1 MSIAWIDCCC
11 SFPAPTLLRSR
22 PEPKT
27 CFMIIAS
34 CISSTP
40 STHPTRFTACVV
52 LLSYV
57 RRHDVALL
65 IPPLG
70 DHRVNGVDGQRLL
83 LLSGSSPG
91 DFINLTSRKS
101 ACIQTG
107 DKRDCA
113 AILTTCY
120 PSSTNPTRSF
130 VIPDPAFPLKRHRVL
145 HLGDMVLLGGS
156 GETHTCNR
164 VVEVETMGSLPRNKR
179 LALTCNAFFHSADTV
194 VFTRATRDGVPIWK
208 GGKDSPTLAAPVP
221 ISITLGRHCL
231 DSFFRLHSHANQ
243 RSSNHR
249 RSRGLRSGPTRG

>member
-27 CFMIIAS
+27 CFMVIAS

-70 DHRVNGVDGQRLL
+70 DHRVNGVGGQRLL

-179 LALTCNAFFHSADTV
+179 LALTCNAFFS
-194 VFTRATRDGVPIWK
+194 F
-208 GGKDSPTLAAPVP
+208 
-221 ISITLGRHCL
+221 GRHGCFHSSDTGWGSNLEGWQGFTDSCRACTDL
-231 DSFFRLHSHANQ
+231 DYSWKAL
-243 RSSNHR
+243 
-249 RSRGLRSGPTRG
+249 P